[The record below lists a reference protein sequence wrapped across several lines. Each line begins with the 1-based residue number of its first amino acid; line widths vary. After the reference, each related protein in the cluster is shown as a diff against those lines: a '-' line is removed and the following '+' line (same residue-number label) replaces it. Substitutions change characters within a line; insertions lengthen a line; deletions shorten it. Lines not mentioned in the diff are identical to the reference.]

1 VVIQCINKIEG
12 NLQYSIDE
20 DLLEIKQQIQKQLTN
35 YEIQPGINVEGQ
47 IADLKVQQVGMADD
61 AILAVVELT
70 GNLQVVAKGF

>member
-1 VVIQCINKIEG
+1 MCIRDR
-12 NLQYSIDE
+12 QYSIDE

-47 IADLKVQQVGMADD
+47 VADLKVQQVGMADD